1 MSDLPIAAPNTTD
14 FDTAAWQAV
23 LGPRQA
29 GYYLPRFERLAQGQG
44 GALWHWPAFVITWY
58 WLIYRK
64 LWGWALLY
72 MLLPLLLLLPAGLLM
87 ASLGPKGSE
96 GPVSLLYLGAVLL
109 APPLLANRAYFRHCR
124 KLMTR
129 QAARGLSREQYLAHL
144 EAKGGTSHAGL
155 AVVGLLV
162 FVSVIGMLA
171 AIAIPAYQ
179 DYVKRAQ
186 VQTVQADPTARQP
199 ARFPAQ
205 MSGQIPQP
213 IDRG

>member
-1 MSDLPIAAPNTTD
+1 MSDLPIAAPNATD

-58 WLIYRK
+58 WLVYRK

-72 MLLPLLLLLPAGLLM
+72 MLLPLLMLVPGGLLM
-87 ASLGPKGSE
+87 ALLGPERSQGL
-96 GPVSLLYLGAVLL
+96 VSLLYLGAIFI

-124 KLMTR
+124 KLMDR
-129 QAARGLSREQYLAHL
+129 QLARGLSREQYLAHL
-144 EAKGGTSHAGL
+144 EAKGGTGHAL
-155 AVVGLLV
+155 IAVVAVLV
-162 FVSVIGMLA
+162 FISIIGTLA

-179 DYVKRAQ
+179 DYVKRAR
-186 VQTVQADPTARQP
+186 VQTVQTEAPVPGVSA
-199 ARFPAQ
+199 
-205 MSGQIPQP
+205 
-213 IDRG
+213 